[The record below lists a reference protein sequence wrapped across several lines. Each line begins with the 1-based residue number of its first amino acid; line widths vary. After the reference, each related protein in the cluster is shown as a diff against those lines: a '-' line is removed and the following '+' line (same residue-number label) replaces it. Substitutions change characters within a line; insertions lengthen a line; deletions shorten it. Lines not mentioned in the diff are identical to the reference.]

1 MAYLEVNMKKKK
13 LNIIDIIVVIAIFAI
28 IGVAVLKFA
37 FIDKK
42 SGLGVKQAYKDLEYI
57 ASIVN
62 IRSMTAEAFHI
73 GDKVYDEKKGTY
85 MGKIKDIKVEPY
97 KVNEVK
103 SSGEFVQAE
112 KKGYYTVF
120 LTIEST
126 AVDKDSGYY
135 LSGTL
140 DLKINSEY
148 EVVTKFVKTTAKVT
162 DILVN
167 K

>member
-1 MAYLEVNMKKKK
+1 MKKKK
-13 LNIIDIIVVIAIFAI
+13 LNIIDIIVIIAIFAI

-42 SGLGVKQAYKDLEYI
+42 SGLGVKQAYKDLEYVVVI
-57 ASIVN
+57 NNV
-62 IRSMTAEAFHI
+62 RSMTSEAFHV

-85 MGKIKDIKVEPY
+85 MGKIKNIEINPY
-97 KVNEVK
+97 KTNEIK
-103 SSGEFVQAE
+103 NNGEFVQAE
-112 KKGYYTVF
+112 KTGYYSVL

-126 AVDKDSGYY
+126 VVDKDSGYF

-148 EVVTKFVKTTAKVT
+148 EIVTKFVKTTVKVT
-162 DILVN
+162 DVLAE

>member
-1 MAYLEVNMKKKK
+1 MKKKK
-13 LNIIDIIVVIAIFAI
+13 LNIIDLLVIIAIFAI
-28 IGVAVLKFA
+28 IAVAVLKFA

-57 ASIVN
+57 VSINN
-62 IRSMTAEAFHI
+62 IRSMTAEGFHI
-73 GDKVYDEKKGTY
+73 GDKIYDEKKGTY
-85 MGKIKDIKVEPY
+85 MGKIKDIKIDPY
-97 KVNEVK
+97 TTNEIK
-103 SSGEFVQAE
+103 NTGEFVQAE
-112 KKGYYTVF
+112 KIGYYSVY

-126 AVDKDSGYY
+126 AVDKDSGYF

-148 EVVTKFVKTTAKVT
+148 EIVTKFVKTTVKVT
-162 DILVN
+162 DVLDN